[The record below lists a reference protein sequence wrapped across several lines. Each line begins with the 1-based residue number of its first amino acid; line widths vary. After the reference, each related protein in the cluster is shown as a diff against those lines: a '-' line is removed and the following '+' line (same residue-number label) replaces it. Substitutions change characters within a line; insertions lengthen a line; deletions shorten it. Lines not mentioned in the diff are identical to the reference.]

1 MNYSSSATLSKNG
14 DISAIRGMILLA
26 YSVGRVIRGMILLA
40 YSVGRVSWF
49 MERQRKSHLVATK
62 RVLRCCKGTINVGL
76 MYPRKKNNK
85 EV

>member
-26 YSVGRVIRGMILLA
+26 YSVGRVSR
-40 YSVGRVSWF
+40 F